1 MTQSTRQEIIDAH
14 DALETL
20 YDLVEALSVTDS
32 ETHLARKHCTSVLA
46 ALPPRP
52 QPTMA
57 EVEWDDD
64 KHYLA
69 EAANP
74 IWGTVV
80 MLNYDA
86 DRGKIQYICYE
97 KPGRTGFESPENL
110 TPTGYQCT
118 LTEVQDD

>member
-1 MTQSTRQEIIDAH
+1 MPNPTRQEILDAH
-14 DALETL
+14 QTLRYLCDCLEAEWKIGVTTIK
-20 YDLVEALSVTDS
+20 DSKSVI
-32 ETHLARKHCTSVLA
+32 EK
-46 ALPPRP
+46 ALPPKP

-86 DRGKIQYICYE
+86 DRAKIQYICYE
-97 KPGRTGFESPENL
+97 KPGRTGFASPENL
-110 TPTGYQCT
+110 TPTGYQCI

>member
-1 MTQSTRQEIIDAH
+1 MTQSTREEIIKAH
-14 DALETL
+14 EVLAHLIG
-20 YDLVEALSVTDS
+20 YDLADAYTEADKEEVHEHEKLI
-32 ETHLARKHCTSVLA
+32 RKF
-46 ALPPRP
+46 LPPLPRH
-52 QPTMA
+52 TMA

-74 IWGTVV
+74 VWGTVV

-86 DRGKIQYICYE
+86 DRAKIQYICYE
-97 KPGRTGFESPENL
+97 KPGITGFTSPENL

>member
-14 DALETL
+14 EELEKLCNRLPGTRR
-20 YDLVEALSVTDS
+20 AKMTI
-32 ETHLARKHCTSVLA
+32 LA
-46 ALPPRP
+46 ALPPKPR
-52 QPTMA
+52 PTMA

-74 IWGTVV
+74 VWGTVV

-86 DRGKIQYICYE
+86 DRAKIQYICYE
-97 KPGRTGFESPENL
+97 KPGITGFTSPENL

>member
-1 MTQSTRQEIIDAH
+1 MTQTTRQEIIGAH
-14 DALETL
+14 NALKHL
-20 YDLVEALSVTDS
+20 ISYDLSDAYTEAEVEEVHEREQLI
-32 ETHLARKHCTSVLA
+32 RKF
-46 ALPPRP
+46 LPPKP

-74 IWGTVV
+74 VWGMVV

-86 DRGKIQYICYE
+86 DRAKIQYICYE
-97 KPGRTGFESPENL
+97 KPGRTGFASPENL